1 MNLFEESQNTTLSHQ
16 ASSPKESPIAARP
29 SIELRLQLVQLEKE
43 KLALEF
49 EVLKLRGPTDKTA
62 TGSQEKD
69 PKSSRKKRTIDWPH
83 DFAPVDEG
91 IIKELDI
98 HEKVLPHEI
107 NYNKYPHLADISI
120 PEVEHK
126 AVSLIIGE
134 DVKNA
139 HIVQEVIAPDKEDEC
154 SLYAGWHDSHQKT
167 TEEPIIL
174 YLLDIPPMM
183 AALNGVVMELQDC
196 ALPLLQGIVATA
208 DAKEAFTNIDVAIL
222 VGAMPRREGMERKD
236 LLEANAKIFVQ
247 QGKVLMRWQR
257 KLSR

>member
-1 MNLFEESQNTTLSHQ
+1 MEKQLDPGIDKHCFMKALIGVHPITDCDTISAFSGKGKWKDVQLLQRNK

-83 DFAPVDEG
+83 DFAPVTAVLEKQDCKFKEVSFKLQSPDTNDTYPMLTVDEG

-107 NYNKYPHLADISI
+107 NYNKYPHLADISDRATQDHAI
-120 PEVEHK
+120 AAVE
-126 AVSLIIGE
+126 ACI
-134 DVKNA
+134 
-139 HIVQEVIAPDKEDEC
+139 
-154 SLYAGWHDSHQKT
+154 
-167 TEEPIIL
+167 
-174 YLLDIPPMM
+174 LDIRKWM
-183 AALNGVVMELQDC
+183 AKDKLKINDDKSEFILIGTKAQLKKVEIDGLTIGDSTIS
-196 ALPLLQGIVATA
+196 PSR
-208 DAKEAFTNIDVAIL
+208 DAHQESGCMV
-222 VGAMPRREGMERKD
+222 
-236 LLEANAKIFVQ
+236 
-247 QGKVLMRWQR
+247 
-257 KLSR
+257 